1 MKTFLRLLGSELE
14 RFTAR
19 RMARVLLII
28 AVGIGV
34 LVGTITFLVTDD
46 HSAPDSAA
54 VQECYEDLEQWGLE
68 ESEKQEACFDWEDD
82 RFHLTW
88 LLGESTE
95 DWSET
100 RPTPEPNRTEP
111 FRGLEGIL
119 PAIGGLLA
127 ILTGGLV
134 GASFFGA
141 EYRFGT
147 IEQVLLWEPRRN
159 RVLLAKYLTTFIGS
173 ALVATTGSLA
183 IAFSLWPTALA
194 KGTTQGVDARF
205 WIDLISTAGRIG
217 IAAGLLGIISGT
229 VAIFTRHTA
238 GAVMS
243 LLGYQLIGGI
253 IINVWIKWLAPW
265 DPLFNATAFLSESD
279 TTKWVK
285 QREFGLTY
293 WTEVSA
299 NSYLTAGLIAFA
311 IASVFALGGF
321 IVFNRRDVS

>member
-14 RFTAR
+14 RFLAR
-19 RMARVLLII
+19 RMARVLLVI
-28 AVGIGV
+28 AVGIGL
-34 LVGTITFLVTDD
+34 LVGTITYLVIDE
-46 HSAPDSAA
+46 HSAPDSKA

-68 ESEKQEACFDWEDD
+68 EWEKEEACSDWGDD
-82 RFHLTW
+82 RFHITW
-88 LLGESTE
+88 LLGDSTE
-95 DWSET
+95 DWSST

-111 FRGLEGIL
+111 FGGLNGIL
-119 PAIGGLLA
+119 PAIGGILS

-173 ALVATTGSLA
+173 ALVATIGSLA
-183 IAFSLWPTALA
+183 ISFSLWPTAVA
-194 KGTTQGVDARF
+194 KGTTQGADVRF
-205 WIDLISTAGRIG
+205 WIDLFSTAGRIG
-217 IAAGLLGIISGT
+217 IAAGLLGVISGT
-229 VAIFTRHTA
+229 VAILTRHTA

-243 LLGYQLIGGI
+243 LLGYQIIGGI
-253 IINVWIKWLAPW
+253 IINIWIKWLAPW
-265 DPLFNATAFLSESD
+265 DPLYNAGAFLSEAD

-285 QREFGLTY
+285 QSNFGQTY

-299 NSYLTAGLIAFA
+299 NSYLTAGFITFA
-311 IASVFALGGF
+311 IATVFALVGF

>member
-1 MKTFLRLLGSELE
+1 MP
-14 RFTAR
+14 
-19 RMARVLLII
+19 V
-28 AVGIGV
+28 
-34 LVGTITFLVTDD
+34 
-46 HSAPDSAA
+46 
-54 VQECYEDLEQWGLE
+54 
-68 ESEKQEACFDWEDD
+68 
-82 RFHLTW
+82 
-88 LLGESTE
+88 
-95 DWSET
+95 
-100 RPTPEPNRTEP
+100 
-111 FRGLEGIL
+111 
-119 PAIGGLLA
+119 IGGLLA
-127 ILTGGLV
+127 VLTGGLV

-159 RVLLAKYLTTFIGS
+159 RVLLAKYLTTFLGS
-173 ALVATTGSLA
+173 ALVAITGSLA
-183 IAFSLWPTALA
+183 IAFSLWPTAVA

-205 WIDLISTAGRIG
+205 WIDLLSTAGRIG

-253 IINVWIKWLAPW
+253 IINIWIKWLAPW

-285 QREFGLTY
+285 QREFGQTY

-311 IASVFALGGF
+311 IASAFALGGF
-321 IVFNRRDVS
+321 IVFNRRDVA

>member
-1 MKTFLRLLGSELE
+1 MKTFFRLLGSELE
-14 RFTAR
+14 RFFAR
-19 RMARVLLII
+19 RMARTLLVI
-28 AVGIGV
+28 AIGIGV
-34 LVGTITFLVTDD
+34 LVGTITFLVTDK
-46 HSAPDSAA
+46 HSAPDQNEFERCLEMTSN
-54 VQECYEDLEQWGLE
+54 YEG
-68 ESEKQEACFDWEDD
+68 DWEDTCRMGDD
-82 RFHLTW
+82 RFHIIW

-100 RPTPEPNRTEP
+100 RPAPEPNRTEP

-119 PAIGGLLA
+119 PAIGGILA
-127 ILTGGLV
+127 ILTGGLI

-173 ALVATTGSLA
+173 ALVATIGSLA
-183 IAFSLWPTALA
+183 ISFSLWPTALA
-194 KGTTQGVDARF
+194 IGTTQGVDARF
-205 WIDLISTAGRIG
+205 WIDLLSTAGRIG
-217 IAAGLLGIISGT
+217 IAAGLLSIISGT

-243 LLGYQLIGGI
+243 LLGYQIIGGI
-253 IINVWIKWLAPW
+253 IINVWIKWLALW
-265 DPLFNATAFLSESD
+265 DPLFNAGAFLSESD

-285 QREFGLTY
+285 ESSFGQTY
-293 WTEVSA
+293 WIEASA
-299 NSYLTAGLIAFA
+299 NSYLVAGFIAFA
-311 IASVFALGGF
+311 IASAFAILGF